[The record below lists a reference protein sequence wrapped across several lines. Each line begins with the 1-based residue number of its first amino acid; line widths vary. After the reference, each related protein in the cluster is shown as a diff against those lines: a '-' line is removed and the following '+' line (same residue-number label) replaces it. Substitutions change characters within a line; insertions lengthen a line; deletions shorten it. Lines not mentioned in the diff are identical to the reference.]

1 MKTYKNL
8 FKDMLE
14 PSYVA
19 SCILETSK
27 GKTKRKDVLNAFK
40 NFDKTYDKVVL
51 LAKNP
56 SLIKFDYNSY
66 DIIDGSN
73 KKERHIYKPKFNPE
87 QILHHMLMSK
97 FKNIV
102 MNGLYEQVYGCM
114 PAIIDKNTNKIK
126 KFGIHSAH
134 KKLIKWARKY
144 KKLYVIEAD
153 IHHAYESVDIDIL
166 KNKIIIVI
174 KDKDFLKLLL
184 KFLENLNGLI
194 LGHYIS
200 PWLFNFYL
208 KELDHYIV
216 SLKYNIKYLRF
227 MDNIFIFSSNK
238 KELKKVL
245 LLLKRYLNINL
256 MLKLNHSTKMYR
268 FEYKC
273 SNNNIRGRAI
283 NALGIVIHH
292 NRISLR
298 KSILKRAR
306 RKAINIFN
314 KNKVTWYNSSSMLS
328 RLSWLKNTDTFKYYN
343 KYILPK
349 INIKF
354 MKSKVSDHSK
364 LLINQINTRRSIIN
378 DGLEGSTRLAA

>member
-19 SCILETSK
+19 SCMLEASK

-102 MNGLYEQVYGCM
+102 MDGLYEQVYGCM
-114 PAIIDKNTNKIK
+114 PAIIDKSTNKIK

-364 LLINQINTRRSIIN
+364 LLINQINIRRSIIN

>member
-19 SCILETSK
+19 SCILEASK

-56 SLIKFDYNSY
+56 SLIKFNYSSY

-102 MNGLYEQVYGCM
+102 MDGLYEQVYGCM

-292 NRISLR
+292 NRVSLR

-306 RKAINIFN
+306 RKAINIFS

-364 LLINQINTRRSIIN
+364 LLINQINIRRSIIN